1 MSSSRRK
8 HYGSSEYLLQ
18 ADTLGKRTAS
28 KVELQDPESS
38 SPAPA
43 GLQGEEQVCEGRDLQ
58 GKKPISELTSQEP
71 DSEKLSKKS
80 LLSGEI
86 KSEVRAHSQGFSD
99 CCIFCYKLVSAS
111 FMAKNVL

>member
-80 LLSGEI
+80 LLS
-86 KSEVRAHSQGFSD
+86 
-99 CCIFCYKLVSAS
+99 
-111 FMAKNVL
+111 